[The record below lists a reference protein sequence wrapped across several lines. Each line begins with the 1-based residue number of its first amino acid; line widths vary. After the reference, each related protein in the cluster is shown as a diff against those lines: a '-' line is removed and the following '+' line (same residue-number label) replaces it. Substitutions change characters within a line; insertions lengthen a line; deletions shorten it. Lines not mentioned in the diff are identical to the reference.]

1 MSLEY
6 WKKSRKARR
15 AKKLFE
21 EIIAEN
27 FTNLLRDI
35 NLHIQEFK

>member
-6 WKKSRKARR
+6 WKKSRKEGGAE
-15 AKKLFE
+15 KLFE

-27 FTNLLRDI
+27 FTNLVKDV
-35 NLHIQEFK
+35 NLQIQEFK